1 MLLEALPVLNK
12 QSILSTSAAVRSI
25 ALEAATTASLKL
37 DSATEPAAPAP
48 SSTLKIPCASTV
60 PVAPIAEVV
69 SKQARFQV
77 LVTEAGFAVEV
88 KVKASTPPSNTRS
101 RKVGV

>member
-12 QSILSTSAAVRSI
+12 QSIFSTSAAVRSI

-69 SKQARFQV
+69 IKPSTFQV
-77 LVTEAGFAVEV
+77 LVTEAVVAVEV
-88 KVKASTPPSNTRS
+88 NVKTTTPPSNTRS
-101 RKVGV
+101 LKVGV